1 MSFGWKE
8 LSDKNSLVGSF
19 GNPSC
24 TTCGWFAVAAFN
36 NKFVSLFD
44 FVTAS
49 YERFGAEFAGG
60 SLLDN
65 TESADKIFD
74 TSVFVIAVSFDT
86 LGSKETSDCSFS
98 ILALSDIF
106 VSKYKDC
113 FFGYQFLVC
122 WIWNKNKV
130 D

>member
-1 MSFGWKE
+1 MSF
-8 LSDKNSLVGSF
+8 
-19 GNPSC
+19 
-24 TTCGWFAVAAFN
+24 
-36 NKFVSLFD
+36 FD

-49 YERFGAEFAGG
+49 YKKFGAEFAGG

-74 TSVFVIAVSFDT
+74 TSCFVWSDT

-113 FFGYQFLVC
+113 FFGNQFLV
-122 WIWNKNKV
+122 
-130 D
+130 